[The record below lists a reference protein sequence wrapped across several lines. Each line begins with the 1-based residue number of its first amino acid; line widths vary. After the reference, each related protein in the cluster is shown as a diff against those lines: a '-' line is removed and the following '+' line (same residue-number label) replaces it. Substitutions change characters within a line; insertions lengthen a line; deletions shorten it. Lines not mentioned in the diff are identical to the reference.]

1 MKKVL
6 ILLANGVEPLE
17 LAAIT
22 DVLGWAH
29 LVGNV
34 PIQVENAGLHEKIET
49 TFGLSIFPKFLI
61 SKLDLSEFDALVI
74 PGGFEPSGFYVDA
87 LSEEFLDAIRL
98 FNDSERIVA
107 GVCVSSICL
116 GKAGILTGRKAT
128 TYHQLGGKRK
138 AQLESTGALFTDF
151 PVVIDKN
158 IITSS
163 GPGTAIE
170 VAFSLLEMLT
180 SRKNAEF
187 VRQKMRVPT
196 PDASWFKRPQVVEAA

>member
-17 LAAIT
+17 FAAFT
-22 DVLGWAH
+22 DVLGWAN

-34 PIQVENAGLHEKIET
+34 PIQVNNAGLHERIET
-49 TFGLSIFPKFLI
+49 TFGLSICPEFLI
-61 SKLDLSEFDALVI
+61 TQLDLSKYDALVI
-74 PGGFEPSGFYVDA
+74 PGGFEPSGFYVDS
-87 LSEEFLDAIRL
+87 LSDEFLNAIQL
-98 FNDSERIVA
+98 FDSSERIVA

-138 AQLESTGALFTDF
+138 AQLESTGALFTDL

-180 SRKNAEF
+180 NHQNAEF
-187 VRQKMRVPT
+187 VRKKMRVPT
-196 PDASWFKRPQVVEAA
+196 PDSIWFKQPQVVEAA